1 MNNFH
6 FYTCFQKNNK
16 KLLLYFYIYYI
27 IEYIIGQAIDI
38 TKGIL
43 IMKIVNEKGKLFG
56 IINVIDLVVILVI
69 ALVAVAAVYKFA
81 APAAGEVIAP
91 KSDMTVTMRVRGAMD
106 YLEAEVIKLQPGERL
121 IMGSGYVDAELVS
134 VESVPY
140 LAAATSDAGQFITA
154 QDPQKHDLL
163 ITIKAKQAKDD
174 PILKIGTQEIRI
186 GRGFTFKTQTVEV
199 NAIIEKV
206 EFDG

>member
-1 MNNFH
+1 
-6 FYTCFQKNNK
+6 
-16 KLLLYFYIYYI
+16 
-27 IEYIIGQAIDI
+27 
-38 TKGIL
+38 
-43 IMKIVNEKGKLFG
+43 MKIVNEKGKLFG
-56 IINVIDLVVILVI
+56 IINVIDLVILLVI

-81 APAAGEVIAP
+81 APAAGDVIAP

-106 YLEAEVIKLQPGERL
+106 YLEAEVLKLQAGERL
-121 IMGSGYVDAELVS
+121 IMGSDYVDAEVVS

-140 LAAATSDAGQFITA
+140 LAAATSDAGEFITA
-154 QDPQKHDLL
+154 EDPQKSDLI
-163 ITIKAKQAKDD
+163 ITIHSKQSKTD

-186 GRGFTFKTQTVEV
+186 GRGFTFKTQTIEV